1 MVNKW
6 WNEKKKKKNKVIFIK
21 RIERKEIISDE
32 KKCTINNIAER
43 IKKISHYNIFFNMYV
58 GIFLLSH
65 ILLGHQQIL

>member
-1 MVNKW
+1 MK
-6 WNEKKKKKNKVIFIK
+6 
-21 RIERKEIISDE
+21 